1 MNQNVFSDN
10 LKRLRSEK
18 GFTQE
23 QIAEKLGVSAQ
34 SVSRW
39 ECGNTL
45 PDVLL
50 LPEIARVYGITV
62 DDLYKE
68 NASAYENYAQRLL
81 AVYESTGKTED
92 FLLAEAEF
100 EKLLKTEEY
109 TPNDT
114 RSFGVLYHY
123 MTKRCFEKA
132 VHYLDLAAKTAKGTD
147 EETYYRAASQ
157 KIALFAET
165 GRSKESIAEQTA
177 ALENDKENPM
187 RWYLLIG
194 AYFFAERFGEAYDLS
209 AKAVDKFPENSSLHI
224 YAGDICRAL
233 KKYDEAFSHWNRALE
248 IDSTFLDA
256 KYSMGFCYE
265 ETGNFEK
272 AHKVWTEIYEELRRR
287 GLAIESEFPLELA
300 KKCAEKIL

>member
-109 TPNDT
+109 TPNDI

-132 VHYLDLAAKTAKGTD
+132 VHYLELAVKTAKGTD

-165 GRSKESIAEQTA
+165 GRSKESIAEQAA

-265 ETGNFEK
+265 ETGDFEK